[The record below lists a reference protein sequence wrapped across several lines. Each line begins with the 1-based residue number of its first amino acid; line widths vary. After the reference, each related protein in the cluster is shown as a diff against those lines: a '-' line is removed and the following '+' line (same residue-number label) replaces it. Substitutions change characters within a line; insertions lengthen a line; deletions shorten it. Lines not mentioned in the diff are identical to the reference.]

1 MEPDDPPPK
10 VYGFKE
16 RAFKRDNVRVP
27 GAEPLPTAKE
37 LAIMAGPV
45 TASPRGATGPKADDP
60 NDVFTHLQ
68 GNRAV
73 EKRHGLDAI
82 EIRKIKR
89 RKLRDFCLLLVG
101 GNLAIVGAVFA
112 TNLNVVTA
120 IFGLAGVIM
129 FSLGLTWIMWQ
140 VMDKY

>member
-16 RAFKRDNVRVP
+16 RVFKRDNARASAAP
-27 GAEPLPTAKE
+27 PMPTAKE
-37 LAIMAGPV
+37 LATLAGPV
-45 TASPRGATGPKADDP
+45 VSSPKGATGPRPGDP

-73 EKRHGLDAI
+73 EKRHGLGEI
-82 EIRKIKR
+82 EIRKIRSR
-89 RKLRDFCLLLVG
+89 RKRDFWLLLVG
-101 GNLAIVGAVFA
+101 GNFAIVSGVALSGF
-112 TNLNVVTA
+112 NLISV
-120 IFGLAGVIM
+120 IFGLAGLII
-129 FSLGLTWIMWQ
+129 FTLGVSWVMWQ

>member
-16 RAFKRDNVRVP
+16 RAFKRDNARASAAP
-27 GAEPLPTAKE
+27 PMPTAKE
-37 LAIMAGPV
+37 LATLAGPV
-45 TASPRGATGPKADDP
+45 VSSPKGATGPRPGDP

-73 EKRHGLDAI
+73 EKRHGLDEI
-82 EIRKIKR
+82 EIRKIRSR
-89 RKLRDFCLLLVG
+89 RKRDFWLLLVG
-101 GNLAIVGAVFA
+101 GNFAIVAGVALSGF
-112 TNLNVVTA
+112 NLISV
-120 IFGLAGVIM
+120 IFGLAGLII
-129 FSLGLTWIMWQ
+129 FSLGVSWVMWQ

>member
-16 RAFKRDNVRVP
+16 RAFQRDNTRTSDAPPV
-27 GAEPLPTAKE
+27 PTAKE

-45 TASPRGATGPKADDP
+45 TASPKGATGPKPGDQ

-73 EKRHGLDAI
+73 EKRHGLDEI
-82 EIRKIKR
+82 EIRKIRSR
-89 RKLRDFCLLLVG
+89 RKRDFWLLLVG
-101 GNLAIVGAVFA
+101 GNFAIVAGVALSGF
-112 TNLNVVTA
+112 NIISS
-120 IFGLAGVIM
+120 IFGLAGLII
-129 FSLGLTWIMWQ
+129 FSLGVSWVMWQ